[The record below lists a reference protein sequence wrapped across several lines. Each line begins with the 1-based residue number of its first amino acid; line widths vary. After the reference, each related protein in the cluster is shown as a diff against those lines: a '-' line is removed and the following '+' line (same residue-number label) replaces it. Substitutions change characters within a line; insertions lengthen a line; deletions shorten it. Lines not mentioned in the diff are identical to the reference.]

1 MEIVYFLPDFQRLCF
16 EQICWSSSAN
26 WFTLTL
32 STDELFEKPYKILW
46 ETYDGL
52 AFQPFTFTL
61 NSLRSHLFRF
71 LLAGE
76 SERPRRSRA
85 NARGESKKR
94 NGGEGVGRKGKAF
107 PFLPCPSPLPQIFC
121 HLCPRA
127 LAQLPLA

>member
-46 ETYDGL
+46 ETYDGV

-61 NSLRSHLFRF
+61 R
-71 LLAGE
+71 
-76 SERPRRSRA
+76 
-85 NARGESKKR
+85 
-94 NGGEGVGRKGKAF
+94 
-107 PFLPCPSPLPQIFC
+107 C
-121 HLCPRA
+121 
-127 LAQLPLA
+127 